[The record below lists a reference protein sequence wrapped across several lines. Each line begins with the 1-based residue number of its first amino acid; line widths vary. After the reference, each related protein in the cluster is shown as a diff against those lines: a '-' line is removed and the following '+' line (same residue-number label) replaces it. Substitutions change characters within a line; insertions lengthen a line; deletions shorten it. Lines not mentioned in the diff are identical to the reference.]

1 MNFKNRSTI
10 KDVAHKAGVSVA
22 TVSRVLNNP
31 SLVQPTTRQ
40 RVLKAIKDCQYI
52 YNAVAGGLSS
62 NRTKTLG
69 VVVPTITNPVFATVT
84 KGIQDYARGQGYSII
99 LGNTDYNEENE
110 KELIRLFQE
119 KRTDGVILNGPWRDA
134 SIVSMMKR
142 IRLPFVITWQ
152 EIPDKDV
159 SYVAFDNFKSAY
171 QVVEYLINLGHRSI
185 GMIAGKFSVSQRAR
199 MRWLGYRKC
208 LKDYGLVYDSKL
220 VVQKAYTFREGKEAM
235 ANLLMLSKPPSA
247 IFCGNDILA
256 IGAIAGAK
264 EKNLKIPWDISIV
277 GFDDME
283 VSAYCDP
290 PLTTI
295 AVPAYEMGQMAAKV
309 LIENLSG
316 ENKSPRQFVLETKLM
331 IRGSAARNEKI

>member
-1 MNFKNRSTI
+1 MKIQDKSTI
-10 KDVAHKAGVSVA
+10 KDVAKKAGVSVA
-22 TVSRVLNNP
+22 TVSRVINNP
-31 SLVQPTTRQ
+31 SLVQPTTRE
-40 RVLKAIKDCQYI
+40 RVLKAIRECQYV
-52 YNAVAGGLSS
+52 YNALAGSLST
-62 NRTKTLG
+62 NKTKTLG
-69 VVVPTITNPVFATVT
+69 VVVPTITNPVFAKVT
-84 KGIQDYARGQGYSII
+84 KGIQDYARWQGYSII

-110 KELIRLFQE
+110 RELIHLFLE

-134 SIVSMMKR
+134 SIVSIMKK

-171 QVVEYLINLGHRSI
+171 QIVQYLINLGHRRI
-185 GMIAGKFSVSQRAR
+185 GMIAGKFSVSERAR

-208 LKDYGLVYDSKL
+208 LSDHGLRYDPKL
-220 VVQKAYTFREGKEAM
+220 VVQKAYSFKEGKEAM
-235 ANLLMLSKPPSA
+235 TNLLMLSNPPSA

-264 EKNLKIPWDISIV
+264 EKKLKIPQDISVV

-309 LIENLSG
+309 LIENLRG
-316 ENKSPRQFVLETKLM
+316 DNKSTQQFVLETKLM
-331 IRGSAARNEKI
+331 IRESAAKIEKI